1 MNLKNYR
8 NSLGISSIV
17 AADVCNVPLRT
28 YQRYESDNKYGSP
41 LKRSAMINILK
52 NHFSSKKESKV
63 LEREFIKKKVSKVL
77 SGYKKRVGYCYLFG
91 SYAKGQPKDSSDIN
105 LLISTS
111 VTRLVFAGIKDE
123 LEETLNKKVDLKGV
137 SDIKNN
143 VDLIDEIMKNGIKI
157 YG

>member
-17 AADVCNVPLRT
+17 AADICNVPLRT

-41 LKRSAMINILK
+41 LKRSAMINIL
-52 NHFSSKKESKV
+52 NNYFSNKKESKI
-63 LEREFIKKKVSKVL
+63 LEKEYIKKKVSTVL
-77 SGYKKRVGYCYLFG
+77 ARYKKRVEYCYLFG
-91 SYAKGQPKDSSDIN
+91 SYAKGHPKDISDIN
-105 LLISTS
+105 LLISTN
-111 VTRLVFAGIKDE
+111 VNKLLFIGIKDE
-123 LEETLNKKVDLKGV
+123 LEETLNKKVDLKRV

-143 VDLIDEIMKNGIKI
+143 VDIINEIMKNGIKI